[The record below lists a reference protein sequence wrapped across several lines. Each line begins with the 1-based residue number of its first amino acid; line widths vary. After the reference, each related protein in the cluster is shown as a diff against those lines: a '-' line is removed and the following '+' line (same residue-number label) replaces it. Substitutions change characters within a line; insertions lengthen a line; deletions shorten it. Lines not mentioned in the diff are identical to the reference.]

1 MNEDNPA
8 SPDIRDIL
16 LTVIT
21 ATCPTP
27 SNHEGRV
34 WAVDKIDRSG
44 MIGSPEEIEEA
55 LARIAGELNAQHQAT
70 GCSTP
75 LRLTLRA
82 CPKQDDLITHQ
93 R

>member
-1 MNEDNPA
+1 
-8 SPDIRDIL
+8 
-16 LTVIT
+16 
-21 ATCPTP
+21 
-27 SNHEGRV
+27 
-34 WAVDKIDRSG
+34 
-44 MIGSPEEIEEA
+44 MIGSPEEIEEV